1 MHKKCVTCQVR
12 FIAVVK
18 IHEFIKRRV
27 FVRKTIKLIIPIT
40 FLVLAASCA
49 ALNSGSTE
57 SKEGS
62 ELEIWTSPL
71 GFVPSPLSLVTVRP
85 YCCPSTAV
93 EISTPTPIRENDYQ
107 WINLG
112 LTLPSTRDT
121 KDLFI
126 KEFELCYTIESA
138 SSAKTYISQTRLS
151 KLTTSDSSLVI
162 RDDTTRL
169 SSTNPTCHK
178 VSAFDARID
187 GTINLELKLVFGD
200 TSDKIRIGGIKFT
213 LDSRE

>member
-1 MHKKCVTCQVR
+1 MSDLSSG
-12 FIAVVK
+12 FIAVIK

-27 FVRKTIKLIIPIT
+27 FVMKTKKLIIPIT
-40 FLVLAASCA
+40 FLILATSCA
-49 ALNSGSTE
+49 ALNKG
-57 SKEGS
+57 SKETKEGP

-71 GFVPSPLSLVTVRP
+71 GFVPSPPSLVTVRP

-93 EISTPTPIRENDYQ
+93 EITSPTPIGENDYQ

-121 KDLFI
+121 KDLYI

-151 KLTTSDSSLVI
+151 KLTTSDSSFII

-169 SSTNPTCHK
+169 SSTNPTCRK
-178 VSAFDARID
+178 VNSIDARID

-200 TSDKIRIGGIKFT
+200 ASDKIRIGGIKFT